1 MSLPDDPVV
10 TTTGDLDALRRRMS
24 TDDRFRYRRH
34 DLFTT
39 VFTTPLTVDM
49 VLGEQAD
56 TLRSIVNAV
65 RDLHGHDVEIV
76 FDTDGAEV
84 AFCILKWRGEA
95 HLRSLDSQLASVL

>member
-1 MSLPDDPVV
+1 MSLPDDPVA

-49 VLGEQAD
+49 VLGEQAEQKAHAQ
-56 TLRSIVNAV
+56 THPSIAQALRSSWPGVGLVAV
-65 RDLHGHDVEIV
+65 LP
-76 FDTDGAEV
+76 
-84 AFCILKWRGEA
+84 C
-95 HLRSLDSQLASVL
+95 